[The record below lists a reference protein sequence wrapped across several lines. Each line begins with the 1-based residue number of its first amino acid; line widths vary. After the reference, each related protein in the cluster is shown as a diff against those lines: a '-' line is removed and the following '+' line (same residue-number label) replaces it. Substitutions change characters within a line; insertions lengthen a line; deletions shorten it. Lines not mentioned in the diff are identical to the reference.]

1 MLTLA
6 AFCDTT
12 GQLQDCLRSG
22 TGCTGIYSVIP
33 GGGSD
38 QIDFFIAQTTPYYG
52 FFHMYDGYFHD
63 TQILQLLVQEIVWE
77 DSSFIQVLLNKY
89 PVQVTS
95 TGH

>member
-1 MLTLA
+1 
-6 AFCDTT
+6 
-12 GQLQDCLRSG
+12 
-22 TGCTGIYSVIP
+22 
-33 GGGSD
+33 
-38 QIDFFIAQTTPYYG
+38 
-52 FFHMYDGYFHD
+52 MYDGYFHD